1 VNEANSS
8 QQKLPEDKEAP
19 VTKQPETSNQQPAT
33 QNMETHAHHLHKVPG
48 QGWKHYLFEFL
59 MLFLAVTAGFFVENV
74 REHLVEHQ
82 REKQFIRSMVI
93 DLERDKK
100 ALDSVVTSLNRNHAR
115 LDTLIRLLS
124 DPQVKEYGPDL
135 YYFGKWATRNSR
147 FPIND
152 RTIQQMKN
160 SGGFR
165 LIRNDIASDAI
176 VSYYNRM
183 NVIELLQN
191 IDYDNQFE
199 YKRIAIEVFN
209 PTVFESMLSAENNIS
224 RPAGNPA
231 LLTYDP
237 KYLVRLAGTVSY
249 MKTARLGLA
258 LQDKKMR
265 EAAEDLILLLK
276 KEYHLQ

>member
-1 VNEANSS
+1 
-8 QQKLPEDKEAP
+8 
-19 VTKQPETSNQQPAT
+19 
-33 QNMETHAHHLHKVPG
+33 METHAHHLHEAPG
-48 QGWKHYLFEFL
+48 KGWKHYLFEFL
-59 MLFLAVTAGFFVENV
+59 MLFLAVTAGFFVENE

-100 ALDSVVTSLNRNHAR
+100 ALDILVTSFKGNSAR
-115 LDTLIRLLS
+115 LDTLIKLLS
-124 DPQVKEYGPDL
+124 NPQVKEYGADL
-135 YYFGKWATRNSR
+135 YYFGKWSTRSPR

-165 LIRNDIASDAI
+165 LIRNEPASAAI
-176 VSYYNRM
+176 VNYYNMM
-183 NVIELLQN
+183 NQVEELQN
-191 IDYDNQFE
+191 IDYDNTIE
-199 YKRIAIEVFN
+199 YKRTAIEVFN

-224 RPAGNPA
+224 RPVGNPA

-249 MKTARLGLA
+249 MKTARNALA
-258 LQDKKMR
+258 LQYKKMR
-265 EAAEDLILLLK
+265 ETSEDLMLLLK
-276 KEYHLQ
+276 KEYRLNE